1 MSIAKDLEDRGTEP
15 AAMPSAEPSAPQNLE
30 PDWASG
36 IDSNLDLD
44 QVPFPPGDL
53 YSDEPPL
60 ESELHLRQILLLI
73 QSLEWLW
80 RGPDPSTHRDF
91 YAFGNL
97 TIYYSLRERKSED
110 FRGPDFFV
118 VLGADPKPRKSW
130 VVWEEGGKYPNVII
144 ELLSDSTAAV
154 DRGLK
159 KQLYQDTFRTPD
171 YFWFDP
177 HTLEFCGFHLLDGRY
192 QPLEPDSRGWL
203 WSQQLQLFLG
213 IRDRKL
219 RFFTPDG
226 QLVLLPEEATAIER
240 QRFEEERLRAEEER
254 LRAEE
259 ERQRAEQAEALLAQY
274 RARFGELPSE

>member
-30 PDWASG
+30 PDWAAG
-36 IDSNLDLD
+36 IDSGLDLD
-44 QVPFPPGDL
+44 KVPFPPGDL

-144 ELLSDSTAAV
+144 ELLSDSTANV

-177 HTLEFCGFHLLDGRY
+177 HTLEFCGFHLVDGRY

-203 WSQQLQLFLG
+203 WSEQLQLFLG
-213 IRDRKL
+213 VRDRKL

-240 QRFEEERLRAEEER
+240 QRFEEERI
-254 LRAEE
+254 RAEE

>member
-1 MSIAKDLEDRGTEP
+1 MSIAKDLDGQGLEP
-15 AAMPSAEPSAPQNLE
+15 ATAPRTASSNLPSPEPA
-30 PDWASG
+30 WAAG
-36 IDSNLDLD
+36 IDSGLDLD
-44 QVPFPPGDL
+44 KVPFPPGDL

-144 ELLSDSTAAV
+144 ELLSDSTAHV

-203 WSQQLQLFLG
+203 WSEQLQLFLG
-213 IRDRKL
+213 IQDRKL

-226 QLVLLPEEATAIER
+226 QLVPIPEEATAIER
-240 QRFEEERLRAEEER
+240 QRAEEERQRAEEER
-254 LRAEE
+254 L
-259 ERQRAEQAEALLAQY
+259 RAEQAEALLAQY

>member
-1 MSIAKDLEDRGTEP
+1 MSIAKDLEDRGAEP
-15 AAMPSAEPSAPQNLE
+15 AIMPSVEASPPPNLQ
-30 PDWASG
+30 PDFTAGIESG
-36 IDSNLDLD
+36 LDLD
-44 QVPFPPGDL
+44 KVPFPPGDL
-53 YSDEPPL
+53 DSDEPPL

-97 TIYYSLRERKSED
+97 TIYYSPRELKTED

-130 VVWEEGGKYPNVII
+130 VVWQEGGKYPNVII

-177 HTLEFCGFHLLDGRY
+177 QTLEFCGFHLLDGRY

-203 WSQQLQLFLG
+203 WSEQLQLFLG
-213 IRDRKL
+213 IHERKL
-219 RFFTPDG
+219 RFFTPAG
-226 QLVLLPEEATAIER
+226 QLVPLPEEATAIER
-240 QRFEEERLRAEEER
+240 Q
-254 LRAEE
+254 RAEE

-274 RARFGELPSE
+274 RARFGELPSEERYDG